1 MHSENQNNYTMKHI
15 FLSIQDRLSSI
26 SEIKH
31 IDKDWGQLQYE
42 QPPVK
47 FPCVLIDMPNAVFTQ
62 RGRGEQMA
70 QAEISITVANINNIR
85 SSASAP
91 NRENAY
97 STIELMEAIHQK
109 LQIYSER
116 SFYTPLMRTSLR
128 KETSTKDYEVYT
140 MIYTTSFVV
149 PYARETASVN
159 AGLTVTKYT
168 DSDSE

>member
-1 MHSENQNNYTMKHI
+1 MHNENQNKTTMKNI

-31 IDKDWGQLQYE
+31 IDKDWGQLQYD

-70 QAEISITVANINNIR
+70 QAEIAVTVANINNIR
-85 SSASAP
+85 SAASAP

-97 STIELMEAIHQK
+97 ATIELMEAIHQK
-109 LQIYSER
+109 LQVYSDR
-116 SFYTPLMRTSLR
+116 NLYTPLMRTSLR
-128 KETSTKDYEVYT
+128 KEVSTKDYEVYT
-140 MIYTTSFVV
+140 MTYSTSFVV
-149 PYARETASVN
+149 PYTRETASVN
-159 AGLTVTKYT
+159 AGLTVTKY
-168 DSDSE
+168 SDSE